1 MVKKHLVLVT
11 ILGLVLAISSGIFA
25 NQYFTDIKEE
35 LPYEYGFSQKYIIAG
50 ERVLNLTVSNNTVHN
65 IKAIEFEIRLK
76 NGFEDIISDWI
87 TFTSPDLQIP
97 SYTTAS
103 LSLTLTKRS
112 ILGAKIENV
121 LDQAQYID
129 LRYKR
134 ILLDDGVLFKQ
145 RDLYPKLR
153 YNYGPFRVELRIINN
168 ESSNDLMDYSFS
180 KSTRR
185 EDSIAYN
192 LSIIKKK
199 NTSEWSF
206 RDYEDREFHYMG
218 QIISTFSKDC
228 LILLVTITNIS
239 DVTQEKNFLSGSGSW
254 LNLGPPLFI
263 LVDDKKHQY
272 NNPDIAFI
280 PSGWYNVAQGSQVL
294 SPDVTFSI
302 IYVFDKAQNYTPKE
316 LKVYVDEQE
325 YYETFLR
332 RDGKYITDNE

>member
-1 MVKKHLVLVT
+1 MRVKCIIFLIPLLLVYL
-11 ILGLVLAISSGIFA
+11 LAPAFA
-25 NQYFTDIKEE
+25 DQYFTNIKED
-35 LPYEYGFSQKYIIAG
+35 LPYEYSFSQKYIVAG
-50 ERVLNLTVSNNTVHN
+50 EKVLNLTVSNNTAYN

-76 NGFEDIISDWI
+76 NGFEDIISDWV

-97 SYTTAS
+97 AHTSAS

-168 ESSNDLMDYSFS
+168 ESVNDLTDYNFS

-199 NTSEWSF
+199 NTSEWSL

-218 QIISTFSKDC
+218 QITSTFSKDC

-239 DVTQEKNFLSGSGSW
+239 DVTQEKEWLSGSGSW
-254 LNLGPPLFI
+254 LNPGPPLFI

-280 PSGWYNVAQGSQVL
+280 PSGWWKVAQGSQVL
-294 SPDVTFSI
+294 CPNVTFSI
-302 IYVFDKAQNYTPKE
+302 IYVFDKPKNYTPKE

-325 YYETFLR
+325 YYKTFLR
-332 RDGKYITDNE
+332 KDDKYIADNE